1 MSTPE
6 LERIADPSPPTRPTI
21 PRSWRPLILRLHFY
35 AGILIAPFILIAT
48 ISGGLYAVAPTIEQ
62 LMYRDYV
69 HVDAAGAAAPVS
81 DQIRAA
87 QAERPDL
94 TVAAVRPAADPGDTT
109 RVMFTDPTLGESKR
123 LAVFVDPA
131 TATTIG
137 ELPVYGSSGALP
149 VRSWISEL
157 HRHLHLGEPGRLYSE
172 LAASW
177 LWVIA
182 LGGVFLWF
190 ERYRRNPDRA
200 RLFTFDR
207 RSKGRNRSLNWHG
220 VAGIWIAVGLIFLS
234 ATGLTWST
242 YAGKNVSD
250 LRAAMSWTTPTVTK
264 TIGSSGA
271 ATAGDHSGHDGHS
284 MDMST
289 DASTADFNVGR
300 IDSVL
305 DIAAANGID
314 GAVEASIPAAE
325 DAAFVV
331 AQTRQPWVMSNDS
344 ISIDGSTGAVVDI
357 SRFSD
362 WPLAAKL
369 SAWGIQLHMG
379 TLFGVANQLALLALA
394 VALASVIVRG
404 YMMWWKRRPT
414 RASGL
419 SAGRPP
425 LRGGIRR
432 ISPVSAVVL
441 AVVAGAVGWFVPLL
455 GLSLVAFLAVDVV
468 LGSISRARTRA
479 AVIHDPQHESELV

>member
-1 MSTPE
+1 MSTPYK
-6 LERIADPSPPTRPTI
+6 ERTADPSPPTRPSG

-35 AGILIAPFILIAT
+35 AGVLVAPFILIAT

-62 LMYRDYV
+62 LMYRDYL
-69 HVDAAGAAAPVS
+69 HVDDTGPALPVTE
-81 DQIRAA
+81 QIRAA

-109 RVMFTDPTLGESKR
+109 RVLFTDPSLGESQR
-123 LAVFVDPA
+123 LAVFVDPS
-131 TATTIG
+131 TATSVG
-137 ELPVYGSSGALP
+137 ELPVYGSSSALP
-149 VRSWISEL
+149 VRTWISEL

-182 LGGVFLWF
+182 LGGLFLWF
-190 ERYRRNPDRA
+190 ERCRRNRDKA
-200 RLFTFDR
+200 KLLTFDR
-207 RSKGRNRSLNWHG
+207 KSKGRNRSLNWHG

-242 YAGKNVSD
+242 YAGENVTD
-250 LRAAMSWTTPTVTK
+250 LRSALSWTTPAVTT
-264 TIGSSGA
+264 TIGSSDA
-271 ATAGDHSGHDGHS
+271 AAMGEHSGHGGG
-284 MDMST
+284 ST
-289 DASTADFNVGR
+289 DMPADASMTDNNVGH

-305 DIAAANGID
+305 DIAKANGVD
-314 GAVEASIPAAE
+314 GAVEASIPTSA
-325 DAAFVV
+325 DTAFVV
-331 AQTRQPWVMSNDS
+331 AETRQPWVMSNNS
-344 ISIDGSTGAVVDI
+344 ISIDGSTGTVIDTQY
-357 SRFSD
+357 FSD

-394 VALASVIVRG
+394 TALASVVVRG

-414 RASGL
+414 KATGL
-419 SAGRPP
+419 TVGRPP

-432 ISPVSAVVL
+432 IAPTSAVVL
-441 AVVAGAVGWFVPLL
+441 AVVAVAVGWFVPLL

-468 LGSISRARTRA
+468 LGSIRRSRTRVTNSA
-479 AVIHDPQHESELV
+479 ASQHESELA

>member
-6 LERIADPSPPTRPTI
+6 MERVADPSPPTRPTS

-35 AGILIAPFILIAT
+35 AGILVAPFILIAT
-48 ISGGLYAVAPTIEQ
+48 ISGGLYAVAPTLEQ
-62 LMYRDYV
+62 LVYRDYV
-69 HVDAAGAAAPVS
+69 QVDSTGPAVPVAQ
-81 DQIRAA
+81 QIRAA

-94 TVAAVRPAADPGDTT
+94 TVAAVRPAAEAGDTT
-109 RVMFTDPTLGESKR
+109 RVLFTDPSLGESQR

-131 TATTIG
+131 TATSVG
-137 ELPVYGSSGALP
+137 ELAVYGSSSALP
-149 VRSWISEL
+149 LRTWISEL

-182 LGGVFLWF
+182 LGGLYLWF
-190 ERYRRNPDRA
+190 ERYRRNRDKA
-200 RLFTFDR
+200 RLLTFDR
-207 RSKGRNRSLNWHG
+207 QSKGRNRSLNWHG

-242 YAGKNVSD
+242 YAGENVTE
-250 LRAAMSWTTPTVTK
+250 LRSALSWTTPAVTK
-264 TIGSSGA
+264 TIGSSDA
-271 ATAGDHSGHDGHS
+271 ATSDHSGHGGHS
-284 MDMST
+284 MEMPA
-289 DASTADFNVGR
+289 DASTIENNVGR

-305 DIAAANGID
+305 DIAQANAVD
-314 GAVEASIPAAE
+314 GAVEASIPAS
-325 DAAFVV
+325 DDTAFVV
-331 AQTRQPWVMSNDS
+331 AETRQPWVMSNNS
-344 ISIDGSTGAVVDI
+344 ISIDGSTGTVIDTQY
-357 SRFSD
+357 FSD

-414 RASGL
+414 KATGL
-419 SAGRPP
+419 IAGRPP

-432 ISPVSAVVL
+432 ISPIAAVVL
-441 AVVAGAVGWFVPLL
+441 SVVAVAVGWFVPLL
-455 GLSLVAFLAVDVV
+455 GLSLVAFLAVDMI
-468 LGSISRARTRA
+468 LGSVRRARTRTA
-479 AVIHDPQHESELV
+479 NSTASQHESELV